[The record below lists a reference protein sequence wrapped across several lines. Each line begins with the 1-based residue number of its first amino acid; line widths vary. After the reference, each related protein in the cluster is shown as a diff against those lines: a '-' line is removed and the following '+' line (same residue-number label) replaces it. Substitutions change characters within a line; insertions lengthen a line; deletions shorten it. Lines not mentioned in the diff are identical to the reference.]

1 MFGILITVAIS
12 SVIVVFLAVKYVK
25 CAKSLKETEDYQLK
39 LERAENTLNE
49 TRHWYNQL
57 LDLSETIMS
66 VTDMNMNWTFIP
78 ASVEGM
84 LGKKREEIL
93 GQQCSNWGAA
103 ICKTDKCGIEC
114 FRKGKPETTFDQFGG
129 NFKVKTHPLYNLAH
143 QQIGHVELVF
153 PITAQVQLE
162 KALSSTTEV
171 ATIMASATEE
181 ISTNMMNVSA
191 TVEELSTSMAD
202 VTKNVQHI
210 GSSMKLSASDI
221 NGINIQSEDIKKV
234 MEVLKNKII
243 SISSISS
250 SIEEIADQTKLLA
263 LNATIEAARARE
275 EGKGFA
281 VVASEVKELAR
292 QTAEKS
298 ANVRD
303 LVSEIQGSTDE
314 VYDKLKTMQ
323 ASIDGV
329 NNSSQRIV
337 EAITV
342 ISSSI
347 EEQNTAYG
355 SASMNIHQVNEG
367 TREIAELAVK
377 TLESVNKLKEV
388 K

>member
-1 MFGILITVAIS
+1 
-12 SVIVVFLAVKYVK
+12 
-25 CAKSLKETEDYQLK
+25 
-39 LERAENTLNE
+39 
-49 TRHWYNQL
+49 
-57 LDLSETIMS
+57 
-66 VTDMNMNWTFIP
+66 
-78 ASVEGM
+78 
-84 LGKKREEIL
+84 
-93 GQQCSNWGAA
+93 
-103 ICKTDKCGIEC
+103 
-114 FRKGKPETTFDQFGG
+114 
-129 NFKVKTHPLYNLAH
+129 
-143 QQIGHVELVF
+143 
-153 PITAQVQLE
+153 
-162 KALSSTTEV
+162 
-171 ATIMASATEE
+171 
-181 ISTNMMNVSA
+181 
-191 TVEELSTSMAD
+191 MAD

-355 SASMNIHQVNEG
+355 SASMNIQQVNEG

>member
-1 MFGILITVAIS
+1 MLGILITGAIS
-12 SVIVVFLAVKYVK
+12 SVIIVFLAVKHAT
-25 CAKSLKETEDYQLK
+25 CAKRVKELEIYKSK
-39 LERAENTLNE
+39 LEISESTLRE
-49 TRHWYNQL
+49 TKHWYNQL

-114 FRKGKPETTFDQFGG
+114 FRKGKPETSFDQFGG
-129 NFKVKTHPLYNLAH
+129 NFKVKTHALYNLAH
-143 QQIGHVELVF
+143 QQIGHAEVVF

-162 KALSSTTEV
+162 NALSSTTEA
-171 ATIMASATEE
+171 ATIMASATEQ
-181 ISTNMMNVSA
+181 ISTSMMSVSA

-202 VTKNVQHI
+202 VTKNVQNI
-210 GSSMKLSASDI
+210 SSSMKLSASDI

-234 MEVLKNKII
+234 MEGLKNKIT
-243 SISSISS
+243 SINSISS
-250 SIEEIADQTKLLA
+250 SIAEIADQTKLLA

-303 LVSEIQGSTDE
+303 LVSDIQGSTDD
-314 VYDKLKTMQ
+314 VYGKLKTMQ

-329 NNSSQRIV
+329 NDSSQKIV
-337 EAITV
+337 EAITI

-367 TREIAELAVK
+367 TKEIAELAVK